1 MAQALS
7 TPCFEAA
14 RSALTALD
22 TNVFSPLC
30 SVEILAI
37 PPRIVQIAT
46 NALGLVGSTV
56 SGTALSGLC
65 LLPLPEAFK
74 NRAVVWK
81 QDAWTLVQQLADK
94 IGRLCIALIPFAG
107 TKILGQ
113 NDSLQA
119 QCRDLIRLADGLRAD
134 LDSKKA
140 LLAQAERNFSEE
152 HTQVT
157 ILRFQLEKKEEELA
171 RQTSTLLDQVRS
183 LEGRILQL
191 TEELSNA
198 QQAAVDE
205 QQRAARRAAE
215 LEEARGVAVGRWGA
229 LSERLES
236 REQEVT
242 LLQCKVDSAEE
253 QIEEAREET
262 AAEQSKNQELVA
274 RLDTANQEIA
284 DLQQSRTHLQEQ
296 VASLTTELD
305 QARADLEGAIQQAQ
319 PTPDAV

>member
-1 MAQALS
+1 MSLALS
-7 TPCFEAA
+7 TPCLETA
-14 RSALTALD
+14 RSSLVALD
-22 TNVFSPLC
+22 EKVFSPLC

-46 NALGLVGSTV
+46 NVLGLACGAVG
-56 SGTALSGLC
+56 GAALSGLC

-107 TKILGQ
+107 TRFLNRMDFLQGQ
-113 NDSLQA
+113 TTALERSV
-119 QCRDLIRLADGLRAD
+119 DGLRGELATE
-134 LDSKKA
+134 KA
-140 LLAQAERNFSEE
+140 LLASFSAE

-171 RQTSTLLDQVRS
+171 RQTSSSLEEVRT
-183 LEGRILQL
+183 LEGRILRL

-198 QQAAVDE
+198 QQGAVDE
-205 QQRAARRAAE
+205 QNRAARRAAE
-215 LEEARGVAVGRWGA
+215 LEEARGVAVRRWGS

-242 LLQCKVDSAEE
+242 LLQCKVESAEE
-253 QIEEAREET
+253 QIEEAREQT
-262 AAEQSKNQELVA
+262 AAEQSKKQELVA

-305 QARADLEGAIQQAQ
+305 QARADLEGDLQQAQ
-319 PTPDAV
+319 PAPGAV